1 MARAS
6 LQKMLRGLIS
16 DIEETTYTAKG
27 GVKKTGAQIYREM
40 KADKQVHSIT
50 IDAQDII
57 KQIKISMYER
67 EGIGEHKGATTQKT
81 AKGGAVSVFAE
92 GTPEHTDKIIKTLD
106 AEIKKQVP
114 GLCTYIHDEVEKLQ
128 KTPGKYKIVAADLA
142 GGPTKFSFMMAVTKE
157 DEESW
162 DVFGYFKRIK
172 QNAQKDLIT
181 GLNKWAENSSRR
193 DTSREERRSTD
204 KKYADTSKYTNSGD
218 VRYEK
223 NDKGKFQ
230 KITMVS
236 KTIRPGE
243 GLTDIGHMEG
253 SAVSQ
258 QRESVVKQG
267 FEKQKELWE
276 MDTSSSAAAVRGFIT
291 SMQTDIKWTVA
302 NYQDVNNFSDV
313 SRVTIEAT
321 GDNRR
326 KGAVE
331 EATALE
337 HQLYAQLKKLNEDES
352 FAEMEGSDSMLQKID
367 KAVKN
372 SLVKEIAGNK
382 SIKRINLEHR
392 KVKVSKAKAKQRI
405 RKPKITVG
413 TIAAIKTN
421 DITKTRASFKKKG
434 KNVRKRAS
442 AAVMPLELIGLINK
456 ELPAAVEGNMGAP
469 SLTNQTGR
477 FASSVRATDMSMTP
491 QGFPSIGYTYQRDPY
506 GVFEQDSDYDPRK
519 LIDRSMREIAAQ
531 FAIGRFY
538 TRRV

>member
-6 LQKMLRGLIS
+6 LQKMLLGLIS
-16 DIEETTYTAKG
+16 DIDETTYTAKG

-106 AEIKKQVP
+106 AEIEKQVP
-114 GLCTYIHDEVEKLQ
+114 GLCDYIYNEVTKLQ
-128 KTPGKYKIVAADLA
+128 ETPGKYQIVTADLL
-142 GGPTKFSFMMAVTKE
+142 GGSKKFSFMMAVVVGH
-157 DEESW
+157 ESW

-204 KKYADTSKYTNSGD
+204 KKYADTAKYTNSGD
-218 VRYEK
+218 VRYGK

-276 MDTSSSAAAVRGFIT
+276 MDTSSSAIAVRKFMT
-291 SMQTDIKWTVA
+291 SMQNDIKWTVA
-302 NYQDVNNFSDV
+302 NYQNVQKFEDV
-313 SRVTIEAT
+313 SRVTLEAT
-321 GDNRR
+321 SINRT

-337 HQLYAQLKKLNEDES
+337 HQLWAQLKKLNEDES

-392 KVKVSKAKAKQRI
+392 KIKVSKAKAKQRI
-405 RKPKITVG
+405 KKPKITVG

-491 QGFPSIGYTYQRDPY
+491 QGFPSIGYTYQREPY